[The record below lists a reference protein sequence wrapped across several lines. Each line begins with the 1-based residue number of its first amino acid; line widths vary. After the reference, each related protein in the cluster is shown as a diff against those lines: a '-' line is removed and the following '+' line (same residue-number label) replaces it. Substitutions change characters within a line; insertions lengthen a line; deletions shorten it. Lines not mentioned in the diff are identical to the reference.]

1 MTERFERFTLSISE
15 VSRYWHKITTKEMA
29 KYELKG
35 IHSMY
40 LLTMLHYP
48 NGITA
53 PQICALCGRDKA
65 DVSRM
70 MTILEEKGMVTKEG
84 TNQNMYRGTFKL
96 TEKGKE
102 AAEYVRARVTLAVE
116 IAGKELSN
124 EKRAIFYETLEMIT
138 ENLRRLSEDGL
149 PGE

>member
-102 AAEYVRARVTLAVE
+102 AAEYVRARATLAVE